1 MTDVKR
7 TSLIT
12 VGGNSIVLSP
22 VDPAALVQEVAH
34 A

>member
-1 MTDVKR
+1 
-7 TSLIT
+7 LIT

-22 VDPAALVQEVAH
+22 IDPAALVHEVAH